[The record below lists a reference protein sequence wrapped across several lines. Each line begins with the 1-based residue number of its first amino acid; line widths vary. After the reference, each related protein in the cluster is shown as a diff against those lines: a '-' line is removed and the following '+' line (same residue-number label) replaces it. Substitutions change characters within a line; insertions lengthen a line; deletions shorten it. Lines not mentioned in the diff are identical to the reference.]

1 MSILNYFKAKTTLP
15 TASQPSLTEDAVQCA
30 NREVERVLEELQM
43 QGGRRKRK
51 AYSTFSDEDR
61 AVIGK
66 YAAENGNAS
75 ALKKFKVSKPGLI
88 ESTVRSFKQK
98 YVGLLQ

>member
-1 MSILNYFKAKTTLP
+1 M
-15 TASQPSLTEDAVQCA
+15 QCA
-30 NREVERVLEELQM
+30 NREIERVLEELQM

-51 AYSTFSDEDR
+51 AYSTFSDEDC
-61 AVIGK
+61 AVIEK

-75 ALKKFKVSKPGLI
+75 ALKKFKASKPGLI

-98 YVGLLQ
+98 YASLFYKKRGQPMIQHQSQQLHRRSVEGL

>member
-1 MSILNYFKAKTTLP
+1 M
-15 TASQPSLTEDAVQCA
+15 QCA

-43 QGGRRKRK
+43 QGRRKRK
-51 AYSTFSDEDR
+51 AHSTFSDEDR